1 MCQDHSPNSISRK
14 VFIYDFRLNVSISM
28 FLRQIRQYLFIE
40 CLDFYEVFCVGFLLK
55 IPFRWSFY
63 IFVSLNICFTKFEI
77 HKFMTPEPF
86 LQLKCVLMIYRHI
99 KSIHT
104 NYIVYIKY
112 PRYQIYKLQCTLLS
126 FLVDGNGVA
135 IMLVSSV
142 YLK

>member
-1 MCQDHSPNSISRK
+1 MCQDHSLNSISSK
-14 VFIYDFRLNVSISM
+14 VLIYDFRLDVSFSI
-28 FLRQIRQYLFIE
+28 FLRQIRLYRFTKGF
-40 CLDFYEVFCVGFLLK
+40 DFYAVFCAGFLLK

-126 FLVDGNGVA
+126 FLVDGSGVA